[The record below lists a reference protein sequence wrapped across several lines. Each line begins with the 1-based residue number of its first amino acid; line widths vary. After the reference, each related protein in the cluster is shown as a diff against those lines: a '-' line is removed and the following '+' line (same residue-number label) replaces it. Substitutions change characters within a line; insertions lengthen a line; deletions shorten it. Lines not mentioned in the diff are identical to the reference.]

1 MVKAILFDL
10 DGTLIDFMGMKRK
23 CCGAAIN
30 NMRKA
35 GLKIDNAKSLEIL
48 FELYSKY
55 GAEYH
60 KIFQRFLARVNRKID
75 YRILAHGVVAY
86 RKAREIYLK
95 PYSGVIPVLKKLKR
109 RFKLGIVSDAPR
121 MKAWYRLVA
130 MRIADFFDVVVCFE
144 DTKQLKPGRL
154 PFAMALKLLKVKPS
168 EVLMVGDNIE
178 RDIVGAKRLG
188 MLTCFARYGM
198 LNQRKRPHPPRKSH
212 ADFEINDIR
221 ELLDVL
227 K

>member
-1 MVKAILFDL
+1 MIKVVLFDL

-23 CCGAAIN
+23 CCRAAID

-35 GLKIDNAKSLEIL
+35 GLKVDKAKALDIL

-60 KIFQRFLARVNRKID
+60 KIFQRFLAKVNRKID

-86 RKAREIYLK
+86 RKAREICLK
-95 PYSGVIPVLKKLKR
+95 PYSGVIHVLKKLKR
-109 RFKLGIVSDAPR
+109 NFKLGIVSDAPR
-121 MKAWYRLVA
+121 MKAWYRLAA
-130 MRIADFFDVVVCFE
+130 MGITDFFDVVVCFE
-144 DTKQLKPGRL
+144 DTKQLKPGKL

-168 EVLMVGDNIE
+168 EVLMVGDNID
-178 RDIVGAKRLG
+178 RDITGAKRLG
-188 MLTCFARYGM
+188 MLTCFARYGVF
-198 LNQRKRPHPPRKSH
+198 NTKHPIRESY
-212 ADFEINDIR
+212 ADFEINNIR